1 MIKRRQ
7 GNAFHITSLL
17 RAALVA
23 TCTEV
28 SLHNNVSQ
36 KLSSDPVYAGVGCG
50 LHVGAP
56 EVQVRTSPAR
66 REHEKAL
73 SVI

>member
-7 GNAFHITSLL
+7 DNAFHITSLV

-28 SLHNNVSQ
+28 SLQSNVSK
-36 KLSSDPVYAGVGCG
+36 KLSSDPVYAGMGCG
-50 LHVGAP
+50 LHVGVP
-56 EVQVRTSPAR
+56 EAEICKSPEC
-66 REHEKAL
+66 REHAEA
-73 SVI
+73 